1 MVGLCPPFAPFV
13 TFRYSRTV
21 SGRPFD
27 RAPPW
32 RWGSPPP
39 QGSSLGCKLCCLAPS
54 SLNRPHPPHPR
65 AHCDFTAWR
74 LIRNAFAVRERRG
87 DPRVVPGFR
96 CPFLPNMPSSLTPG
110 SSIIVWSRT
119 SMSTWPS
126 PSSEQLGTPDPPA
139 IRFTRGTYFGASRF
153 THLLRP
159 AKLLAPLYGSDRY
172 ARPSGAFTSRL
183 PTDRLPSP
191 LLDMTTTA
199 TGLLCWRDFHPPEWQ
214 LASLHQIRTCSFP
227 AYGSRLGW
235 MRAPVSV
242 YAAAPLTREPGSESR
257 TCFAD
262 AYSPWPPPFA
272 PPTPPRAFPLQDAP
286 QVVLPLCSPASSLLW
301 LGPTSRVRAS
311 SATAPRLPNADRPA
325 HATPDGQTRD
335 LPGSDAIPLHVMW
348 PLTPAGRQHLA

>member
-1 MVGLCPPFAPFV
+1 MVGLCPPFAHFV
-13 TFRYSRTV
+13 TFRYSRAV

-139 IRFTRGTYFGASRF
+139 IRFTRGPSFGASWF

-159 AKLLAPLYGSDRY
+159 VRLLALLYGSDRY
-172 ARPSGAFTSRL
+172 ARPPRAFTSRL
-183 PTDRLPSP
+183 PTDRSPSP
-191 LLDMTTTA
+191 LLGITTTA
-199 TGLLCWRDFHPPEWQ
+199 TGLLCWRDLHPLEWQ
-214 LASLHQIRTCSFP
+214 LASLHQNRTCGFP
-227 AYGSRLGW
+227 AYGLYGSFFVKGASRHFC
-235 MRAPVSV
+235 RALLLHSFVQP
-242 YAAAPLTREPGSESR
+242 A
-257 TCFAD
+257 
-262 AYSPWPPPFA
+262 
-272 PPTPPRAFPLQDAP
+272 PRAFFHPDRT
-286 QVVLPLCSPASSLLW
+286 LPSP
-301 LGPTSRVRAS
+301 SRAAAVKDGAS
-311 SATAPRLPNADRPA
+311 SAPPKACP
-325 HATPDGQTRD
+325 
-335 LPGSDAIPLHVMW
+335 
-348 PLTPAGRQHLA
+348 

>member
-1 MVGLCPPFAPFV
+1 MMPTCPRSSLSFRTAGFLQYGWKVGFPSGAFLDRRQLKPAPGIRWLMVGLCPPFAHFV
-13 TFRYSRTV
+13 TFRYSRAV

-126 PSSEQLGTPDPPA
+126 PSSEQLGTPDLPA
-139 IRFTRGTYFGASRF
+139 IRFTRGRSFGASRF

-159 AKLLAPLYGSDRY
+159 VRLLALLYGSDRY
-172 ARPSGAFTSRL
+172 ARPPRAFTSRL
-183 PTDRLPSP
+183 PTDRSPSP
-191 LLDMTTTA
+191 LLGITTTA
-199 TGLLCWRDFHPPEWQ
+199 TGLLCWRDLHPLEWQ
-214 LASLHQIRTCSFP
+214 LASLHQNRAGPIR
-227 AYGSRLGW
+227 ALGSHLGYLT
-235 MRAPVSV
+235 AKLFLS
-242 YAAAPLTREPGSESR
+242 YALPYA
-257 TCFAD
+257 
-262 AYSPWPPPFA
+262 
-272 PPTPPRAFPLQDAP
+272 LQ
-286 QVVLPLCSPASSLLW
+286 
-301 LGPTSRVRAS
+301 RV
-311 SATAPRLPNADRPA
+311 
-325 HATPDGQTRD
+325 
-335 LPGSDAIPLHVMW
+335 
-348 PLTPAGRQHLA
+348 